1 MYNTEHMQTT
11 FFQTMLPYVIE
22 WGRNHGIKILFLLII
37 GYIINAVSGR
47 VITRVV
53 QKLVVARNGMS
64 HDAEEKREQTLIRI
78 LFGTARITVW
88 LVVVLMILSE
98 VGINI
103 GPLIAGAGVVGLA
116 VGFGGQYLIKD
127 IITGLF
133 IILENQYR
141 VGDAVELAGLAG
153 KVEDISLRVTTLR
166 DLDGI
171 VHHIPHGSIT
181 TVSNKSMNFSRMN
194 VNIGISYT
202 ADIDMV
208 KEIINEVGLAMSADE
223 QWGLLITKAP
233 EFLRVEDLGDSAVIL
248 KVVAETRPGEQW
260 AVAGEFRKKIKQTF
274 DAKGIEIPFPQM
286 VVHNSK

>member
-1 MYNTEHMQTT
+1 MQTT
-11 FFQTMLPYVIE
+11 FFQTALPYLID
-22 WGRNHGIKILFLLII
+22 WARNHGIKILFLLII
-37 GYIINAVSGR
+37 GYVINTVSER

-53 QKLVVARNGMS
+53 QRLVVARNGMS

-166 DLDGI
+166 DLDGV

-202 ADIDMV
+202 ADIDLV
-208 KEIINEVGLAMSADE
+208 KEIINEVGLAMSTDE

-248 KVVAETRPGEQW
+248 KVVAETSPGEQW
-260 AVAGEFRKKIKQTF
+260 AVAGEFRKQIKQAF
-274 DAKGIEIPFPQM
+274 DAKGIEIPFPQI
-286 VVHNSK
+286 VVHNAK